1 MKKNDNIISIIG
13 FGYIGKVLGS
23 FFLQKGFN
31 ILAIEK
37 NKRIIENFK
46 ISKKIEIEEK
56 DVQQI
61 LSKNIFKITLKKY
74 NEKYN
79 LSKKIF
85 ITVGTPLIRNKP
97 SMKMIFETLKII
109 KVKAPKN
116 SILILKS
123 TVVPGTTNKILKYL
137 KDKKRTDITLVYS
150 PERLAEGTALKDLKN
165 NPIIISSNKVSK
177 LDSIKK
183 FFPDSNFF

>member
-37 NKRIIENFK
+37 NKRIIENYK
-46 ISKKIEIEEK
+46 VSKKIEIEEK

-74 NEKYN
+74 NEK
-79 LSKKIF
+79 
-85 ITVGTPLIRNKP
+85 
-97 SMKMIFETLKII
+97 
-109 KVKAPKN
+109 
-116 SILILKS
+116 
-123 TVVPGTTNKILKYL
+123 
-137 KDKKRTDITLVYS
+137 
-150 PERLAEGTALKDLKN
+150 
-165 NPIIISSNKVSK
+165 
-177 LDSIKK
+177 
-183 FFPDSNFF
+183 